1 MIITAIH
8 EIFGNF
14 LKNYYYYLTKFY
26 ISDVFPI
33 KDGKNE
39 EDGYLVEDLL
49 FNGIEKI
56 YITDVIYILDIL
68 NWDKTLENFK
78 KFFTSKSRKNIIKK
92 GIALNSF
99 DISIECEKLLSN
111 FNIDKKYLIGIRTDI
126 GVECRKRN
134 YNNSKYIKLSKTRCS
149 NDKKYRF

>member
-39 EDGYLVEDLL
+39 EDAYFVEDLL
-49 FNGIEKI
+49 FNGIEK
-56 YITDVIYILDIL
+56 
-68 NWDKTLENFK
+68 
-78 KFFTSKSRKNIIKK
+78 
-92 GIALNSF
+92 
-99 DISIECEKLLSN
+99 
-111 FNIDKKYLIGIRTDI
+111 
-126 GVECRKRN
+126 
-134 YNNSKYIKLSKTRCS
+134 KTRVIDETTPLLVIAGPMFVELLL
-149 NDKKYRF
+149 NIFLNNKKQISAIISFLRQSK